1 MLSEGQP
8 GRYETLAWLVGPKGL
23 TLLLFSCIAVVYAAT
38 LSTTVLGGD
47 AGEFATLAGGS
58 GVAHPPGYPLYTLL
72 LRLWGSV
79 PIASPA
85 ARASFLTAL
94 MGMGAAG
101 ALFRAALAWGAEPL
115 AAGVAVVLW
124 AFAPLTWSLS
134 TSPEVFVLNA
144 ALCVAMVAV
153 AGPFAPQR
161 GALRAGLLGLLAGL
175 ALSNHHSAVLMAPI
189 GFYGLA
195 VGIRE
200 SGRPARAL
208 GLALGAALLGLLPYA
223 LIPGQAAQPDALWV
237 WGDFTTFEGLLHHIL
252 RADFGTLQ
260 LGIRA
265 DKVDAWTQVGAL
277 TISLMEQTYWVGFVA
292 FLGGTV
298 WLLSTRNRTAQIPP
312 RLAVFLLVAT
322 LVCVGPL
329 FVSRLNLSPVG
340 VAARVVERFYLLPL
354 TIGSVFVALGFEG
367 WFRRLELRNDVQF
380 SILGALI
387 TVAAA
392 MSFQHVRE
400 HHRPDVSRYV
410 ENVLVS
416 VPPRSVI
423 MGTEDHRLF
432 GFLYHQAALGERAD
446 VQYLDPTMMHYGWYR
461 NRMTELTGLKLP
473 EPEGDTVSTVAIAD
487 AILNAGRPLFV
498 TNLFSSGIPKN
509 FASYPAGLLYRV
521 LPRGAAPPHPLEVE
535 RLNAELFDRYW
546 LPEYPAVE
554 GSWAAL
560 VALDY
565 VRPWEQLA
573 AAFSAIGMADRAEGC
588 RHRADA
594 LRPTPAPTFRRRLT
608 R

>member
-1 MLSEGQP
+1 MLSEGQG
-8 GRYETLAWLVGPKGL
+8 GRHETLAWLVGPKGL
-23 TLLLFSCIAVVYAAT
+23 MLLLFGCIAVVYGAT
-38 LSTTVLGGD
+38 LSTEVLGGD
-47 AGEFATLAGGS
+47 AGEFATLAGGP
-58 GVAHPPGYPLYTLL
+58 GVAHPPGYPLYTML
-72 LRLWGSV
+72 LRLMDFV

-85 ARASFLTAL
+85 ARASFLTAV
-94 MGMGAAG
+94 MGMGAAV
-101 ALFRAALAWGAEPL
+101 ALFRAAIAWGAEPL
-115 AAGVAVVLW
+115 AAGVAVVIW

-144 ALCVAMVAV
+144 ALCVCMVAV
-153 AGPFAPQR
+153 AGPLSPHR
-161 GALRAGLLGLLAGL
+161 GTLRAGLLGLLAGL

-189 GFYGLA
+189 GFYGLV

-200 SGRPARAL
+200 SVAPLRAL
-208 GLALGAALLGLLPYA
+208 GVALGAALAGLLPYA
-223 LIPGQAAQPDALWV
+223 LLASQAASPEALWV
-237 WGDFTTFEGLLHHIL
+237 WGDFTALEGLAHHIL

-277 TISLMEQTYWVGFVA
+277 TIALMEQTYWIGFIA

-298 WLLSTRNRTAQIPP
+298 WLLSARNRFAQMPP
-312 RLAVFLLVAT
+312 RRAVVFLVVT

-387 TVAAA
+387 TLCAA
-392 MSFQHVRE
+392 MSFQQVRE

-416 VPPRSVI
+416 VPARAVI

-446 VQYLDPTMMHYGWYR
+446 VQYLDPTMMHYDWYR
-461 NRMTELTGLKLP
+461 HRMAERTGLTLP
-473 EPEGDTVSTVAIAD
+473 EPEGETVSTVAIAD
-487 AILNAGRPLFV
+487 AVLSAGRPLFV
-498 TNLFSSGIPKN
+498 TNIFSSGIPKN
-509 FASYPAGLLYRV
+509 FATYPAGLLYRV
-521 LPRGAAPPHPLEVE
+521 LPRGSSPPHPLEVE
-535 RLNAELFDRYW
+535 RLNAELFDHYW
-546 LPEYPAVE
+546 LPEYSAVV
-554 GSWAAL
+554 GSWAGL
-560 VALDY
+560 VAQDY

-573 AAFSAIGMADRAEGC
+573 SAFSAIGMGDRAEGC